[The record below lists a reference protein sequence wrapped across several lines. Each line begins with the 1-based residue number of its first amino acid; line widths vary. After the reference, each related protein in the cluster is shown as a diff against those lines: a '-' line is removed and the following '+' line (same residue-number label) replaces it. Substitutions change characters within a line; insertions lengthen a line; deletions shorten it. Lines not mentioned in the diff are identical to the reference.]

1 MRSLS
6 PWVMVWLCC
15 TVICPPVL
23 RSDCMSDL
31 SYLMD
36 CLSTKDQVYLH
47 RAYDR
52 YTESGRKETRK
63 MLARIPVYASQME
76 RALQERQIPDW
87 VKYLTLAE
95 SRLQAQA
102 VSPAGAV
109 GIWQIMPATGRSLG
123 LRINEQIDERLHTGN
138 ASQAAAL
145 YIKKLHHQFGDW
157 LLALAAY
164 NCGAGNVRK
173 AQRRAKGYFYHEI
186 SHYLPRQTRRYI
198 PRVLT
203 IAMIAQ
209 EPEAHG
215 FANVRSVA
223 RPVVVTASQSTSL
236 EELADYF
243 SCSLSLLN
251 QFNPTFNH
259 KRILLEGQS
268 TAELYIPASVFHH
281 SIRIH
286 PMRIGM
292 ALQEQ
297 DPIDLKQQLLHPRRN
312 NQVMALRQS
321 KDDSFWYNNLLAFT
335 SAAVNLG
342 G

>member
-15 TVICPPVL
+15 TVIYTPIL
-23 RSDCMSDL
+23 HSDCMSDL
-31 SYLMD
+31 SYLTD
-36 CLSTKDQVYLH
+36 CLSTKDQAYLD
-47 RAYDR
+47 RAYYR
-52 YTESGRKETRK
+52 YTESGRLETRK
-63 MLARIPVYASQME
+63 MLARIPIYASEIEQ
-76 RALQERQIPDW
+76 ALQERNIPDW

-95 SRLQAQA
+95 SRLQAKA

-123 LRINEQIDERLHTGN
+123 LQIDEEIDERLHTSK
-138 ASQAAAL
+138 ASQAAAYYL
-145 YIKKLHHQFGDW
+145 KKLYLQFDDW

-215 FANVRSVA
+215 FAQVRSVA
-223 RPVVVTASQSTSL
+223 CPVVVTATQSTSL
-236 EELADYF
+236 DELADYF

-251 QFNPTFNH
+251 KFNPTFAH
-259 KRILLEGQS
+259 KKIALEGQS
-268 TAELYIPASVFHH
+268 TAEIYLPATVFHN
-281 SIRIH
+281 SVRIH
-286 PMRIGM
+286 PMRIGT
-292 ALQEQ
+292 ALQER
-297 DPIDLKQQLLHPRRN
+297 DAIDLRQQLLHPRRN
-312 NQVMALRQS
+312 NQVALRQTGDAS
-321 KDDSFWYNNLLAFT
+321 IWQKNLLAFT
-335 SAAVNLG
+335 SAAINLG
-342 G
+342 S